1 MTLDDIAAELHE
13 VVRDLEPGCVAGP
26 DALRLVRVAS
36 EITKLGSTA
45 TALYAQRCV
54 ETGVWAKDRA
64 SRVPAV
70 TPAEWLADIAD
81 APIHTARDAL
91 AVAAALP
98 DCPAAEEALRA
109 GTLSLPV
116 AREVTAAAAAGGA
129 SAERRVLKTATR
141 EGLRGAK
148 VEAQRVLATASDA
161 RERAERV
168 HRERRRHRWITRD
181 GKWNLHLEGPI
192 ALGAEI
198 EACLAPFDDAAWDAA
213 APQSTSKRDTPDA
226 IAFDGMLAMAR
237 AARDGCGRPTSNK
250 PRGRAKTR
258 DHVVAHIDATALV
271 AGDVEPG
278 ERCEI
283 PGVGPVAVE
292 HVRRMLGDSVLTILV
307 EDGQDVRTFNRPG
320 RKVVAQLAQ
329 LVAAR
334 DATCI
339 ITGCGRSARLEGDH
353 GEAVSDGGDSDA
365 ANLRGLCHQ
374 HHRMK
379 SRGWKLAHH
388 PDGTCTLEPPD
399 DGSHP
404 PGGRP
409 RDAGRSATRPDDS
422 RTASPAGRRRAAAA

>member
-45 TALYAQRCV
+45 TARYAQRCV

-70 TPAEWLADIAD
+70 TPAEWLADVAD

-141 EGLRGAK
+141 AGLRGAK

-181 GKWNLHLEGPI
+181 GKWNLHLEGP
-192 ALGAEI
+192 
-198 EACLAPFDDAAWDAA
+198 
-213 APQSTSKRDTPDA
+213 R
-226 IAFDGMLAMAR
+226 
-237 AARDGCGRPTSNK
+237 
-250 PRGRAKTR
+250 
-258 DHVVAHIDATALV
+258 H
-271 AGDVEPG
+271 
-278 ERCEI
+278 
-283 PGVGPVAVE
+283 
-292 HVRRMLGDSVLTILV
+292 SVLTTLV
-307 EDGQDVRTFNRPG
+307 EEGQDVRTFARPG
-320 RKVVAQLAQ
+320 RNVVTKLAQ
-329 LVAAR
+329 LLEAR

-339 ITGCGRSARLEGDH
+339 VTGCGRAARLEGDH
-353 GEAVSDGGDSDA
+353 GQAVADGGDSDA
-365 ANLRGLCHQ
+365 DNLRGLCRR
-374 HHRMK
+374 HHRLK
-379 SRGWKLAHH
+379 SQGWKLVHH
-388 PDGTCTLEPPD
+388 SDGTRTLEPPD
-399 DGSHP
+399 DGHP
-404 PGGRP
+404 PPGSRP
-409 RDAGRSATRPDDS
+409 RDAERSVTRPS
-422 RTASPAGRRRAAAA
+422 TTTHTLTPAGGRRAAAA